1 MQYTTSYAL
10 VFLKS
15 DVDHVDCSRD
25 SLINTIKRGITYLI
39 QKKAK
44 NQILAVEKRKGLAH
58 LTAP

>member
-1 MQYTTSYAL
+1 MQYTTSHAL

-15 DVDHVDCSRD
+15 DVDCSRD
-25 SLINTIKRGITYLI
+25 SLINNIKRGITYFI

-44 NQILAVEKRKGLAH
+44 NQVLAVEKRKGLAH